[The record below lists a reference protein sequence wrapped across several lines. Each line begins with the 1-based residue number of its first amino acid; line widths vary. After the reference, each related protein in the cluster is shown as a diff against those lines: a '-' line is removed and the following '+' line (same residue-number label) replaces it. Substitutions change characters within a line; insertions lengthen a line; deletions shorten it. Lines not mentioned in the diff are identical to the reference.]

1 MNGGK
6 LLFKRKLR
14 FAFTVKSPVRL
25 FFTVILSI
33 IAFSFTGICL
43 IFAFFD
49 RDLAEIKMFE
59 DARDVFSVFG
69 SGGRLAFEDMKD
81 IGGRLDTGYGMY
93 AQQDVKFCD
102 LDIRELKFQAS
113 KQHFSNTSD
122 LISCFSEK
130 FFVESD
136 FLAGGVP
143 KSEHEILISSCN
155 AKAIMITDGKTDYA
169 DLIGRKI
176 ELSFVDFASQEL
188 AREEFSVS
196 GVYDNAVCTQTEG
209 YYGEGSTNSNCTT
222 LYMNERKFYSS
233 IVMHEAAFVRY
244 AGDSFRYG
252 FFINGRDAGFRE
264 RYHAVFD
271 ENELFESDLLGSY
284 VQYAEQIEA
293 LSRYFMIPSI
303 FFSVYA
309 VLMLYQLTS
318 VSIERKRNMIGVLR
332 ALGCRRG
339 DVMQIFLME
348 SLFIGFV
355 AGAISCGITA
365 AFVPLLNRI
374 VQISLD
380 TEIVF
385 LFCHPLALSLLM
397 ILCLFA
403 SVLSAIVPILIE
415 MKKSPIENIKA

>member
-49 RDLAEIKMFE
+49 RDLAETKMFK

-81 IGGRLDTGYGMY
+81 IGGRLDTGYGMFF
-93 AQQDVKFCD
+93 QQDVVFCD
-102 LDIRELKFQAS
+102 LDLRELKFQAS
-113 KQHFSNTSD
+113 KQHFSNESI

-130 FFVESD
+130 FFIESD

-143 KSEHEILISSCN
+143 QSEHEILISSCN
-155 AKAIMITDGKTDYA
+155 AKAIMITDGTTDYA

-176 ELSFVDFASQEL
+176 ELSFVDFDSEL
-188 AREEFSVS
+188 AREEFSIS
-196 GVYDNAVCTQTEG
+196 GVYDNVACTQTEG
-209 YYGEGSTNSNCTT
+209 YYGEGGTNFNCTT
-222 LYMNERKFYSS
+222 LYMNERRFYSS
-233 IVMHEAAFVRY
+233 VVMHEAAFVRY
-244 AGDSFRYG
+244 AGDSFPYG
-252 FFINGRDAGFRE
+252 FFINGRDAGFRA

-271 ENELFESDLLGSY
+271 ENELFESTLLGSY

-293 LSRYFMIPSI
+293 LARYFMIPSI

-374 VQISLD
+374 VQISLE

-397 ILCLFA
+397 LLCLFA
-403 SVLSAIVPILIE
+403 SALSAIVPILIE